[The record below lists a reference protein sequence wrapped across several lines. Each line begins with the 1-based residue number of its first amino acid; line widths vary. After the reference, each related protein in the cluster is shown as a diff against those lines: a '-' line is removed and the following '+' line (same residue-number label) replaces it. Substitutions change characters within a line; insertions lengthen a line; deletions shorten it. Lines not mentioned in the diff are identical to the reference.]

1 MRIIK
6 NDQQQFSSFKNSGC
20 IIKDEEIIKIPNIYH
35 YSRLSNDDY
44 YWIQSRLDK
53 RIAKSQIKGPTIPI
67 KYTDAFTYKKIT
79 KPLRKKIFSRRGNT
93 LFYVKLSNI

>member
-6 NDQQQFSSFKNSGC
+6 NDQQQISSFKNSGC

-44 YWIQSRLDK
+44 YWTHSRLDK

-67 KYTDAFTYKKIT
+67 KYTDVFTYKKNYET
-79 KPLRKKIFSRRGNT
+79 VTQKDFFKKR
-93 LFYVKLSNI
+93 